1 MTEEIAVDLEFLRR
15 FEAGL
20 DPLHPERSALPARV
34 LGYGEISTVIAC
46 DAGDPSL
53 AYKRMPLF
61 DSGTEAE
68 AYVGLYEQYTAVLAD
83 AGIHVAPG
91 RMVWLPRANGR
102 GAVIYLAQQKL
113 PAHTIAHKALQ
124 HLKPPLALDL
134 FAAVLDQFGKVF
146 TFNDTHRGEVEVG
159 FDGQLSNWAITDY
172 DPENGR
178 LPQPLH
184 LTYFDTSSPL
194 LRRQGVEQLN
204 AEIFLRSAPSF
215 LAWLLKRF
223 YLEDVVTRYYDP
235 RQVAIDLLANLYKEQ
250 RPELIPDLVAMCNE
264 RWADGGQGNGR
275 FPTITPSEVAAY
287 YRQDAFIWRLYLGAR
302 RLDRTLHR
310 LLRRPY
316 PHILPGKIRR

>member
-1 MTEEIAVDLEFLRR
+1 MTREIAVDLDFLRR

-20 DPLHPERSALPARV
+20 DPLHPERSAIPAHI
-34 LGYGEISTVIAC
+34 LGYGEISTVLAC
-46 DAGDPSL
+46 EAGDPSL

-61 DSGTEAE
+61 NSAAE
-68 AYVGLYEQYTAVLAD
+68 AAAYVDLYADYTAVLAD
-83 AGIHVAPG
+83 AGIDVAPG
-91 RMVWLPRANGR
+91 QMVWIPAANGR
-102 GAVIYLAQQKL
+102 GAVIYLAQEKL
-113 PAHTIAHKALQ
+113 PAQSIAHKALPY
-124 HLKPPLALDL
+124 LKPPQALDL
-134 FAAVLDQFGKVF
+134 LTAVFDELDKVF
-146 TFNDTHRGEVEVG
+146 RFNAAHRGEVEVG
-159 FDGQLSNWAITDY
+159 FDGQLSNWAIAGFEAQD
-172 DPENGR
+172 GR
-178 LPQPLH
+178 LPQPLR

-204 AEIFLRSAPSF
+204 AEIFLRSAPFF
-215 LAWLLKRF
+215 LIWLLKRL
-223 YLEDVVTRYYDP
+223 YLEEVVTRYYDL
-235 RQVAIDLLANLYKEQ
+235 RQVVIDLLANLYKEQ